1 MKEYD
6 LSGKIINEL
15 VKGKGYIKK
24 YNNIPDLLSY
34 ECEYRNGE
42 KNGKGKEYNYKGQ
55 IKFDGEYLNG
65 KRWNGNSKIYYNTG
79 EINIEYEYIK
89 EGKYGI

>member
-6 LSGKIINEL
+6 LNDKIINEL
-15 VKGKGYIKK
+15 LKGNRYIKQ
-24 YNNIPDLLSY
+24 YSNIPDLLSY
-34 ECEYRNGE
+34 EGEYRNGE
-42 KNGKGKEYNYKGQ
+42 KNLKGKEYNYKGQ

-79 EINIEYEYIK
+79 EINIEHY
-89 EGKYGI
+89 